1 MTADWVILPVVWP
14 MLTATLLLVVNSR
27 KWQRGLTVVSLLGLL
42 AIEIVLGLT
51 IAGGT
56 ILVHRLGDWPAPFG
70 IILVVDRLAMIMLLL
85 AAVTALAVVLYDIA
99 DPDPDLRRLPFY
111 PLFHFLLMGLNGA
124 FVTGD
129 LFNLFVFFEV
139 LLIASYALITLG
151 ATARQLRAG
160 FQFVVLNLLT
170 SALFL
175 FGVGALYGLTGTLN
189 MADLAVKV
197 PLVPA
202 GDAVLLHVAMMTLLV
217 VFAAKAALLPL
228 AFWLPDAY
236 PAPPV
241 PVSAL
246 FGGIATKVGV
256 YALLRVFTTVFAEVR
271 EPAAEVL
278 IFLGATSMIL
288 GVLGAVAQT
297 EIRRLLSF
305 HIISQIG
312 YLAFGLALFTVTG
325 VAAAIFYMVHY
336 TIVKCA
342 LFLLGGLGER
352 LGGARDLKRLGGLA
366 QRSPMLGLLFFVAAV
381 SLAGLP
387 PTSGF
392 VSKYLVLAA
401 GIGEGRYVA
410 VTIGFVAGL
419 LTLLSMMK
427 IWTMAFWGA
436 EHETKTRPLRSG
448 QLAAAGLLVSFSVTI
463 ALLAQPLYELTR
475 ATAEQTLDTAAYV
488 AAVAPV
494 SDSVALAP
502 TFGVAAQHWAKSR
515 NALGVGKVLEDS
527 PCSWILQTPK
537 ELRDIAPSWRG
548 ATTPCSC
555 TAAPS

>member
-1 MTADWVILPVVWP
+1 
-14 MLTATLLLVVNSR
+14 MLTATLLLAVNNR
-27 KWQRGLTVVSLLGLL
+27 KWQRRVTVASLFGLLAMEILLGLTV
-42 AIEIVLGLT
+42 AD
-51 IAGGT
+51 GT

-70 IILVVDRLAMIMLLL
+70 IVLVADRLAVVMLLL
-85 AAVTALAVVLYDIA
+85 ATITALAVVLYDIA

-151 ATARQLRAG
+151 ASARQLRAG

-189 MADLAVKV
+189 MADLALKV
-197 PLVPA
+197 PLLHG
-202 GDAVLLHVAMMTLLV
+202 GDAALLHVAMMSLLV

-236 PAPPV
+236 PAPPA

-271 EPAAEVL
+271 APAAEVL
-278 IFLGATSMIL
+278 IVLGSVSMIL
-288 GVLGAVAQT
+288 GVLGALAQT

-312 YLAFGLALFTVTG
+312 YLTFGMALFTVG
-325 VAAAIFYMVHY
+325 GLAAAIFYMVHY

-342 LFLLGGLGER
+342 LFLVGGLGER
-352 LGGARDLKRLGGLA
+352 LGGAKDLRQLGGLA
-366 QRSPMLGLLFFVAAV
+366 QRSPVLALLFFVAGI

-392 VSKYLVLAA
+392 LSKYLLLAA

-410 VTIGFVAGL
+410 VTVGFVAGL
-419 LTLLSMMK
+419 LTLMSMMK
-427 IWTMAFWGA
+427 IWTMAGA
-436 EHETKTRPLRSG
+436 ERIGAVRLSRG
-448 QLAAAGLLVSFSVTI
+448 AGAAGLLVV
-463 ALLAQPLYELTR
+463 LGCHR
-475 ATAEQTLDTAAYV
+475 ASGTAAVRVRGDGRQTLDTAAYRRWWRRCLK
-488 AAVAPV
+488 APAC
-494 SDSVALAP
+494 SSPSSCAP
-502 TFGVAAQHWAKSR
+502 GLCAQR
-515 NALGVGKVLEDS
+515 
-527 PCSWILQTPK
+527 
-537 ELRDIAPSWRG
+537 LRRQAPSKD
-548 ATTPCSC
+548 
-555 TAAPS
+555 

>member
-1 MTADWVILPVVWP
+1 MSANWVVIPVVWP
-14 MLTATLLLVVNSR
+14 MLTATLLLAVNSR
-27 KWQRGLTVVSLLGLL
+27 KWQRWITVGSLFGLL
-42 AIEIVLGLT
+42 AIEVLLGLT
-51 IAGGT
+51 VGGGT

-70 IILVVDRLAMIMLLL
+70 IILVADRLAVIMLLL
-85 AAVTALAVVLYDIA
+85 ATITGIAVVLYDIA

-111 PLFHFLLMGLNGA
+111 PLFQFLLMGLNGA

-139 LLIASYALITLG
+139 LLISSYALITLG
-151 ATARQLRAG
+151 ASGRQLRAG
-160 FQFVVLNLLT
+160 FQFVVLNLVS

-197 PLVPA
+197 PLLPA
-202 GDAVLLHVAMMTLLV
+202 GDGALLHVAMMSLLV

-236 PAPPV
+236 PAPPA
-241 PVSAL
+241 PVSAM

-256 YALLRVFTTVFAEVR
+256 YALLRVFTTVFADVR
-271 EPAAEVL
+271 APAAEVL
-278 IFLGATSMIL
+278 IFLGSVSMIL

-312 YLAFGLALFTVTG
+312 YLAFGLALFTVAG

-342 LFLLGGLGER
+342 LFLVGGMGER

-366 QRSPMLGLLFFVAAV
+366 HRSPLLALLFFVAGI

-392 VSKYLVLAA
+392 LSKYLLLAA
-401 GIGEGRYVA
+401 GLAEGRYLA
-410 VTIGFVAGL
+410 VTVGFVAGL

-436 EHETKTRPLRSG
+436 PREGTTGRVRG
-448 QLAAAGLLVSFSVTI
+448 TQLGAAGLLVSFSVTI
-463 ALLAQPLYELTR
+463 AVLAQPLYELTR

-494 SDSVALAP
+494 SMR
-502 TFGVAAQHWAKSR
+502 GKSESR
-515 NALGVGKVLEDS
+515 PYAVNNESDLQS
-527 PCSWILQTPK
+527 PCLLPAAYSPASAHRSPILDHGVP
-537 ELRDIAPSWRG
+537 LS
-548 ATTPCSC
+548 
-555 TAAPS
+555 

>member
-1 MTADWVILPVVWP
+1 MSANWVVFPVVWP
-14 MLTATLLLVVNSR
+14 LLTATLLLVVNSR
-27 KWQRGLTVVSLLGLL
+27 KWQRWLTVGSLVGLL
-42 AIEIVLGLT
+42 AIEILLGT
-51 IAGGT
+51 TVASGT
-56 ILVHRLGDWPAPFG
+56 VLVHRLGDWPAPFG
-70 IILVVDRLAMIMLLL
+70 IVLVADRLAVTMLLL
-85 AAVTALAVVLYDIA
+85 ATITGLAVVLYDIA
-99 DPDPDLRRLPFY
+99 EPDPDLRRLPFY
-111 PLFHFLLMGLNGA
+111 PLFHFLMMGLNGA

-151 ATARQLRAG
+151 ASGRQLRAG
-160 FQFVVLNLLT
+160 FQFVVLNLLS

-175 FGVGALYGLTGTLN
+175 FGIGVLYGLTGTLN
-189 MADLAVKV
+189 LADLAMKV
-197 PLVPA
+197 PLVPR
-202 GDAVLLHVAMMTLLV
+202 GDTALLHVAMMTLLV

-236 PAPPV
+236 PAPPA
-241 PVSAL
+241 PVSAM

-271 EPAAEVL
+271 APAAEVL
-278 IFLGATSMIL
+278 IFLGCVSMII

-312 YLAFGLALFTVTG
+312 YLAFGLALFSVTG
-325 VAAAIFYMVHY
+325 VAATLFYMVHY

-342 LFLLGGLGER
+342 LFLGGGLGEK

-366 QRSPMLGLLFFVAAV
+366 HRSPALAVVFFVAAI
-381 SLAGLP
+381 SLAGVP

-392 VSKYLVLAA
+392 LSKYLLLAA
-401 GIGEGRYVA
+401 GIADGRYVA

-436 EHETKTRPLRSG
+436 EHEGMKGHVNKG
-448 QLAAAGLLVSFSVTI
+448 QLAATGVLVSFSLII
-463 ALLAQPLYELTR
+463 AVAAQPLYEFTR
-475 ATAEQTLDTAAYV
+475 AAAEQTLDTAAYV
-488 AAVAPV
+488 AAVGPV
-494 SDSVALAP
+494 PAEHARNVKLPSEG
-502 TFGVAAQHWAKSR
+502 GVAVRKSVHSGDR
-515 NALGVGKVLEDS
+515 LAS
-527 PCSWILQTPK
+527 PERS
-537 ELRDIAPSWRG
+537 S
-548 ATTPCSC
+548 
-555 TAAPS
+555 